1 VIALKALSKN
11 KFKSALIFSS
21 ITIAVMAIFLISSV
35 SQGII
40 GMYSK
45 MIKTDGDIIITQ
57 KGISDTFFSNVDIAI
72 MDKINNMKDVKS
84 SYAMIVGASPIGH
97 IPIAGIY
104 GTTPNHFSHY
114 MLSDGKYP
122 KLGEVILGSN
132 LSSQLK
138 NSNVQ
143 IGNKEFKISGIFKSE
158 VGFEE
163 GGVVMNL
170 QDAGKLFSRSSS
182 FILVS
187 ALHPKSTSS
196 YFTAHEDNIDNII
209 KKISLLDKDIE
220 VKTTKS
226 FIKEY
231 NQFKIIENSSLV
243 ISSLAFIMG
252 LMGIA
257 SVMSMIVNS
266 RKEEFGIMRALGKSR
281 GFIIKNL
288 FFETLIMSISA
299 YLFALALSLAILA
312 ILPHIEMLQGY
323 VNGSL
328 SFSTAIYVLIST
340 IFMALFGSLL
350 PAWIAAKTDPIL
362 LINQGCS

>member
-1 VIALKALSKN
+1 MISLKALSKN
-11 KFKSALIFSS
+11 PFKSLLIFSS

-35 SQGII
+35 SQGVI

-57 KGISDTFFSNVDIAI
+57 KGISDTFFSNVNISLI
-72 MDKINNMKDVKS
+72 EEINRVEDVKS
-84 SYAMIVGASPIGH
+84 SYAMIVGASPVGH
-97 IPIAGIY
+97 VPIAGIY
-104 GTTPNHFSHY
+104 GSTRNHFSHY
-114 MLSDGKYP
+114 ELSKGEYP
-122 KLGEVILGSN
+122 KDAQVILGEN
-132 LSSQLK
+132 LAKQFPTDSVK
-138 NSNVQ
+138 
-143 IGNKEFKISGIFKSE
+143 IGNKQFTVSGVYSSD

-163 GGVVMNL
+163 GGVVMNIA
-170 QDAGKLFSRSSS
+170 DAGKLFSRSAS

-187 ALHPKSTSS
+187 SDSPNK
-196 YFTAHEDNIDNII
+196 IDSIVE
-209 KKISLLDKDIE
+209 KISALDEEIE

-243 ISSLAFIMG
+243 ISSLAFAMG

-281 GFIIKNL
+281 LFIIKNL
-288 FFETLIMSISA
+288 FFETLIMSLSA
-299 YLFALALSLAILA
+299 YIFALVLSLAILA
-312 ILPHIEMLQGY
+312 TLPHIEMLQGY

-328 SFSTAIYVLIST
+328 SLSTALYVLAST
-340 IFMALFGSLL
+340 LIMALIGSLI
-350 PAWIAAKTDPIL
+350 PAWIASKTDPIL

>member
-1 VIALKALSKN
+1 VIWLKALSKN
-11 KFKSALIFSS
+11 PFKSILIFSS

-35 SQGII
+35 SEGVI

-57 KGISDTFFSNVDIAI
+57 KGISDTFFSNVDISLLE
-72 MDKINNMKDVKS
+72 KINKIEHVRL
-84 SYAMIVGASPIGH
+84 SYAMIVGASPVGH
-97 IPIAGIY
+97 VPIAGIY
-104 GTTPNHFSHY
+104 GTTKNHFQHY
-114 MLSDGKYP
+114 RLSNGKYP
-122 KLGEVILGSN
+122 KEGEVILGES
-132 LSSQLK
+132 LSKQFTTKSVK
-138 NSNVQ
+138 
-143 IGNKEFKISGIFKSE
+143 IGNKIFKISGLYKSD

-163 GGVVMNL
+163 GGVVMNIA
-170 QDAGKLFSRSSS
+170 DAGKLFSRSAS

-187 ALHPKSTSS
+187 SDSPNKM
-196 YFTAHEDNIDNII
+196 DGIM
-209 KKISLLDKDIE
+209 KKISLLDSEIE
-220 VKTTKS
+220 VKTTQS

-243 ISSLAFIMG
+243 ISSLAFAMG

-281 GFIIKNL
+281 LFIIKNL
-288 FFETLIMSISA
+288 FFETLIMSVTA
-299 YLFALALSLAILA
+299 YLFALVASIAILA
-312 ILPHIEMLQGY
+312 TLPHIEMLQGY

-328 SFSTAIYVLIST
+328 SFSTAMYVLVST
-340 IFMALFGSLL
+340 LFMALLGSLI
-350 PAWIAAKTDPIL
+350 PAWVASKTDPIL

>member
-1 VIALKALSKN
+1 MIALKALSKN
-11 KFKSALIFSS
+11 PFKSSLIFSS

-57 KGISDTFFSNVDIAI
+57 KGISDTFFSNVNISLI
-72 MDKINNMKDVKS
+72 KSINSLEGVKS
-84 SYAMIVGASPIGH
+84 SYAMIVGASPVAH

-104 GTTPNHFSHY
+104 GTTKNHFSHY
-114 MLSDGKYP
+114 KLSKGNYP
-122 KLGEVILGSN
+122 KEGQALLGESLFNQVQSSTIEIGSVEFA
-132 LSSQLK
+132 LSG
-138 NSNVQ
+138 V
-143 IGNKEFKISGIFKSE
+143 FKSDI
-158 VGFEE
+158 GFEE
-163 GGVVMNL
+163 GGVVMNIE
-170 QDAGKLFSRSSS
+170 DAGKLFNRSTS

-187 ALHPKSTSS
+187 TISPDKTDALV
-196 YFTAHEDNIDNII
+196 
-209 KKISLLDKDIE
+209 KKIALLDSKIE

-226 FIKEY
+226 FVEEY

-243 ISSLAFIMG
+243 ISALAFAMG

-281 GFIIKNL
+281 LFIIKNL
-288 FFETLIMSISA
+288 FFETLIMSLSA
-299 YLFALALSLAILA
+299 YIFALILSLSILA
-312 ILPHIEMLQGY
+312 ALPHIEMLQGY

-328 SFSTAIYVLIST
+328 SLTTALYVLAST
-340 IFMALFGSLL
+340 IFMALLGSLI
-350 PAWIAAKTDPIL
+350 PAWIASKTDPVL

>member
-1 VIALKALSKN
+1 MIALKALSKN

-35 SQGII
+35 SQGVI

-97 IPIAGIY
+97 IPIAAIY
-104 GTTPNHFSHY
+104 GTTSNHFPHY
-114 MLSDGKYP
+114 KLSSGEYP
-122 KLGEVILGSN
+122 KSSEVIIGSN

-138 NSNVQ
+138 NPKVQ

-170 QDAGKLFSRSSS
+170 DDAGKLFSRSSS
-182 FILVS
+182 FVLVS
-187 ALHPKSTSS
+187 ARYPKSTSS
-196 YFTAHEDNIDNII
+196 YFTAHEENLDALVN
-209 KKISLLDKDIE
+209 KISLLNKDVE

-281 GFIIKNL
+281 LFIIKNL
-288 FFETLIMSISA
+288 FFETLIMSLTA
-299 YLFALALSLAILA
+299 YTFALLLSLGILE
-312 ILPHIEMLQGY
+312 ILPHIQSLQGY
-323 VNGSL
+323 VNGTLSL
-328 SFSTAIYVLIST
+328 STALYVLVST
-340 IFMALFGSLL
+340 IAMALVGSLL